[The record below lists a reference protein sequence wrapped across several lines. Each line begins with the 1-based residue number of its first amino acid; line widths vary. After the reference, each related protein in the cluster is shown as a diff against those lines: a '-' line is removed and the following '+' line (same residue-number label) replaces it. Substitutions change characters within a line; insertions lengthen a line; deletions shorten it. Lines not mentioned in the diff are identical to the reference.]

1 MAHRIRIVSN
11 HYPPPRGGATLII
24 TGIYMK
30 VKFNVRKTTA
40 KEKLEF
46 ILGTVLII
54 LIIWFFVR

>member
-1 MAHRIRIVSN
+1 MAHRIRIVNN
-11 HYPPPRGGATLII
+11 HYPPPRGATLII

>member
-1 MAHRIRIVSN
+1 
-11 HYPPPRGGATLII
+11 
-24 TGIYMK
+24 MK